1 MCREMSNALNH
12 KRTFFLIFSG
22 AAILTLLAMFVPR
35 QLALPVLYRAEA
47 TISIDQGRYREL
59 YDAEG
64 VLDTDFEAVLFQAQ
78 RIMAAR
84 YPGFGEAELAYAVTQ
99 TDRGVLLQI
108 DATTPQI
115 AEQVTQE
122 FADMVVLTV
131 RAAGGREILRNLLG
145 WEITLAVRGQSA
157 TDPATVL
164 LREFLRQ
171 DIFSFNRPIEPV
183 AEYVQ
188 FSALPVADQY
198 DLVRA
203 VEYRLYE
210 LTAIEIPQTVDSDDR
225 QRFAL
230 MRDTLRGFVATVTAS
245 APVLSFDAM
254 RPDVVWRGVATV
266 ATTPQPRHI
275 EWAVGFSVLFGLIA
289 TVLLYLFDRS
299 VDIIDRVREIWRFRV
314 LLVYLVQRNLLIRYK
329 GSFLGFAWTQIVPM
343 AQLLVYWVVFGYFLK
358 GNALP
363 LYPLFVV
370 CGLLPWIFT
379 SEAIA
384 MAVRSV
390 HDNANLVR
398 QAYFP
403 REVLPVSSVFTS
415 MVNFLLSLPVLF
427 VFMLGIRW
435 FTYGTL
441 SMPWTVIYLPVVLL
455 VHLIFLIGLALLLT
469 ALAIYSIDTI
479 HFVGIFL
486 QIWFFLNPI
495 VYSLVSVNQGFAR
508 LMRWLNPLASI
519 IEYYREIVYGI
530 PQIGVLPTP
539 GIPATESILRTLLTG
554 LVIFAVG
561 YWLFRRVHDSVSE
574 RL

>member
-1 MCREMSNALNH
+1 MSNALNH

>member
-1 MCREMSNALNH
+1 MSNPLNH
-12 KRTFFLIFSG
+12 KRTYFLIFLG
-22 AAILTLLAMFVPR
+22 AAIVILLAMFVPR
-35 QLALPVLYRAEA
+35 QLALPVLYRAQTTV
-47 TISIDQGRYREL
+47 TIDRDRYREL

-64 VLDTDFEAVLFQAQ
+64 VLDADFDAVVFQAQ

-84 YPGFGEAELAYAVTQ
+84 YPGFGEAELAYTLTQ
-99 TDRGVLLQI
+99 NASGIDVHV
-108 DATTPQI
+108 DATDPQV
-115 AEQVTQE
+115 ARRVADE
-122 FADMVVLTV
+122 FADMLVLSV

-145 WEITLAVRGQSA
+145 WEITLAVRGEST
-157 TDPATVL
+157 TDPATVM

-171 DIFSFNRPIEPV
+171 SIFVFSRPIEPV
-183 AEYVQ
+183 ADYVQ
-188 FSALPVADQY
+188 FSALPETDQY

-203 VEYRLYE
+203 VEYRLFE
-210 LTAIEIPQTVDSDDR
+210 LTALEIPQTEQTDDQ
-225 QRFAL
+225 QRLAL
-230 MRDTLRGFVATVTAS
+230 MRDTLRGFVATVTAT
-245 APVLSFDAM
+245 APSLSFDAT
-254 RPDVVWRGVATV
+254 RSDVVWRTRATV
-266 ATTPQPRHI
+266 STTPLPRYI
-275 EWAVGFSVLFGLIA
+275 EWAVGLSVVFGFLA

-299 VDIIDRVREIWRFRV
+299 VDIVDRVREIWRFRV

-343 AQLLVYWVVFGYFLK
+343 AQLLVYWVVFGYFLQ

-384 MAVRSV
+384 LAVRSV

-427 VFMLGIRW
+427 VFMVGIRW

-441 SMPWTVIYLPVVLL
+441 SMPWTVVYLPVVLL
-455 VHLIFLIGLALLLT
+455 VHLIFLIGLSLLLT

-495 VYSLVSVNQGFAR
+495 VYSLASVNQGFAR

-519 IEYYREIVYGI
+519 IEYYREIVYGT

>member
-1 MCREMSNALNH
+1 MSNPLNH
-12 KRTFFLIFSG
+12 KRNFFLMFSG
-22 AAILTLLAMFVPR
+22 AAILMLLAMFVPR
-35 QLALPVLYRAEA
+35 QLALPILYRAQTTV
-47 TISIDQGRYREL
+47 TIDPQRYREL
-59 YDAEG
+59 YDADG
-64 VLDTDFEAVLFQAQ
+64 RLDADFDAVVFQAQ

-84 YPGFGEAELAYAVTQ
+84 YPGFGEAELAYTITQ
-99 TDRGVLLQI
+99 QSTGLDVYV
-108 DATTPQI
+108 DATDPQV
-115 AEQVTQE
+115 ARRVASE
-122 FADMVVLTV
+122 FADMLVLTV

-157 TDPATVL
+157 VDPATVM

-171 DIFSFNRPIEPV
+171 AIFAFNRPIEPV

-188 FSALPVADQY
+188 FSALPSADQY

-203 VEYRLYE
+203 VEYRLHE
-210 LTAIEIPQTVDSDDR
+210 LIAIEIPQTPDADKQ
-225 QRFAL
+225 QRLAL
-230 MRDTLRGFVATVTAS
+230 MRDTLRAFIATVTTTNPA
-245 APVLSFDAM
+245 LSFDATQT
-254 RPDVVWRGVATV
+254 VLVWRSTVVVAS
-266 ATTPQPRHI
+266 TPLPRYI
-275 EWAVGFSVLFGLIA
+275 DWAVGFSVLFGLLA
-289 TVLLYLFDRS
+289 TAFLFLFDRS
-299 VDIIDRVREIWRFRV
+299 VGVVDRVREIWRFRV
-314 LLVYLVQRNLLIRYK
+314 LLGYLVQRNLLIRYK

-343 AQLLVYWVVFGYFLK
+343 AQLLVYWVVFGYFLQ

-403 REVLPVSSVFTS
+403 REVLPVSSVLTS

-435 FTYGTL
+435 VTYGTL

-469 ALAIYSIDTI
+469 ALAIYTIDTI

-495 VYSLVSVNQGFAR
+495 VYSLVSVNPSFAR
-508 LMRWLNPLASI
+508 LMRWVNPLASI

-539 GIPATESILRTLLTG
+539 GIPAAESILRTLLTG
-554 LVIFAVG
+554 LVVFAVG